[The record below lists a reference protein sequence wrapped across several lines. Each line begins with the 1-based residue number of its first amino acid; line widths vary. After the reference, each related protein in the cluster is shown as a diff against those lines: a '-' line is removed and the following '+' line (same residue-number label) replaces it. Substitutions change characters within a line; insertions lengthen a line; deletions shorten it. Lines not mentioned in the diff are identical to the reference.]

1 MSKPSISR
9 RDFLKRGGAGLASAT
24 LWPAGTK
31 AAAPALVRRQTDLV
45 LSFGPDDTG
54 TLQPLLDAFNR
65 DHPDIRVTRR
75 VMARESDA
83 YYRQLESDFTA
94 GADDID
100 VIGADVVWTA
110 AFARNGWVRDLSRRF
125 HSAYDPED
133 FVEAALNSVVYRFK
147 VFGVPWYTDAGVLFY
162 RKDLLEQNGFST
174 PPRTWGDLKQTARAV
189 MQNAGTRYGFVFQ
202 GAEYEG
208 GVANALE
215 YIWNAGGRVLTG
227 NLSVAG
233 SFGQVVMDP
242 NVITVNTAEA
252 AAGLD
257 TARSMVAE
265 GLTPA
270 AVTTYNEQNA
280 WGDFMRGDAVFMRNW
295 PANYAVVT
303 DPAQA
308 QLTPEQVGLARLPTD
323 TATGPF
329 SCLGGWNL
337 MVNANIDRSKRDA
350 AWTLIRYLTDPA
362 RQKRRALDGSFLPS
376 LRSLYDDPQILQ
388 QVPAIA
394 LGKAAIDDTRI
405 RPVSPFYMQ
414 IAPRIARA
422 FNRTLRGDTTGTQA
436 VDALQR
442 ELQTIL
448 RKNR

>member
-1 MSKPSISR
+1 MSKQPISR
-9 RDFLKRGGAGLASAT
+9 RDFLKRGGAGLATAA
-24 LWPAGTK
+24 LWPAGAK
-31 AAAPALVRRQTDLV
+31 AAAPAIVRRQTDLV

-65 DHPDIRVTRR
+65 DHPDIRVTWRT
-75 VMARESDA
+75 MARESDA

-110 AFARNGWVRDLSRRF
+110 AFARNGWVRDLSRQF
-125 HSAYDPED
+125 HSAYDPND
-133 FVEAALNSVVYRFK
+133 FVESALNAVVYRFK
-147 VFGVPWYTDAGVLFY
+147 VWGMPWYTDAGVLFY

-174 PPRTWGDLKQTARAV
+174 PPRTWDELKQTARTV

-303 DPAQA
+303 DPAQS